1 MKKVILLAALASAS
15 VAAGAALIEIA
26 PSTETR
32 ARTQLSPAQRAVR
45 VATLEVF
52 NVGCIS
58 CAPLVK
64 RNLSRVP
71 GVKAV
76 SVKDG
81 FGPSVTVRVVYDNK
95 KVTPAALADK
105 ITDAGYPAQV
115 IKN

>member
-1 MKKVILLAALASAS
+1 MKKFIVMAALISAS
-15 VAAGAALIEIA
+15 VASGAALIESKPVTGARA
-26 PSTETR
+26 P
-32 ARTQLSPAQRAVR
+32 ARLSPPQVAGR

-64 RNLSRVP
+64 RNLTRVP

-76 SVKDG
+76 SVKEG
-81 FGPSVTVRVVYDNK
+81 SGPSVTVRVVYDHK
-95 KVTPAALADK
+95 KVTPAALANK